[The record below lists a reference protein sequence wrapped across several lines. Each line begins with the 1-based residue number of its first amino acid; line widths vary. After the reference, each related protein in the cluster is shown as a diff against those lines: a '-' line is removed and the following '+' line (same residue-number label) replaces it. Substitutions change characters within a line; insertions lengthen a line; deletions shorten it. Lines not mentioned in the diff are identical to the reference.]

1 MTPRADSVDLA
12 WGSELT
18 REDVFGSP
26 CRMFSTRRHRVVDVL
41 DDAARFGTH
50 TYLVA
55 GETRLTIAALTA
67 AVDDA
72 TDRLRALGIRTGD
85 RIMLYGRNCAEWVIG
100 FWAVM
105 RCGAVAVL
113 GNTWWTADELR
124 HAIALATPAA
134 VVCEEQARE
143 SFTGLATLGFG
154 QLGTVLTASGPRPGA
169 PPIGEGDPAVVLFT
183 SGTTGRPKG
192 VLLSQR
198 SVLANLQNLL
208 ALSRRLPKDMS
219 VDAPPSV
226 TLLSVPLFHI
236 GGVQQLLTSAL
247 TGGCLV
253 FTGRRFDGAEVLR
266 TIDREAVKAWAAVP
280 TMVGR
285 VLDARDAGV
294 RADLSSV
301 RVVTL
306 GGAPVPESLRSKVR
320 EAFPNAGRGT
330 GVSYGL
336 TEAGGVIAAG
346 AGHDVATHPGTVGR
360 PVPLAEVRVDAAG
373 ADGVGEILVRSP
385 TVMDRYLGGDEQ
397 DAPFVDGRWLRTGDL
412 GRLDGDGFLYVTG
425 RAKDVI
431 IRGGE
436 NILGAV
442 IEEAIARHPDVRQVA
457 VVGVPH
463 ADLGEQV
470 AAVATLRA
478 GSSLS
483 HAGLRAHLDGLV
495 APISVPTVWR
505 VRPDD
510 LPTNAAGKVLKAQL
524 RAELLA
530 ELDGGAVG

>member
-1 MTPRADSVDLA
+1 MSADLA

-18 REDVFGSP
+18 HEDVLGSP
-26 CRMFSTRRHRVVDVL
+26 CRMFSARRHRVADVL
-41 DDAARFGTH
+41 DDAARFGTRV
-50 TYLVA
+50 YLVD
-55 GETRLTIAALTA
+55 GETRLMIAAVTA

-72 TDRLRALGIRTGD
+72 TDRLCALGVRAGD
-85 RIMLYGRNCAEWVIG
+85 HVMLYGRNCAEWVIG

-113 GNTWWTADELR
+113 GNTWWTADELT
-124 HAIALATPAA
+124 HAVALATPAA
-134 VVCEEQARE
+134 VVCEEQSRE
-143 SFTGLATLGFG
+143 SFGGLPTLSFG
-154 QLGTVLTASGPRPGA
+154 ELGNALSASGQRPEA

-192 VLLSQR
+192 VVLSQR

-208 ALSRRLPKDMS
+208 ALSRRLPKDLP
-219 VDAPPSV
+219 VDASPSV

-247 TGGCLV
+247 TGGRLV

-266 TIDREAVKAWAAVP
+266 TIEREAVKAWAAVP

-285 VLDARDAGV
+285 VLEARDAGV
-294 RADLSSV
+294 EADLSSV

-320 EAFPNAGRGT
+320 EAFPNAVRGT

-336 TEAGGVIAAG
+336 TEAGGVVAAG

-360 PVPLAEVRVDAAG
+360 PTPLAEVRI
-373 ADGVGEILVRSP
+373 DGTGEILVRSP

-397 DAPFVDGRWLRTGDL
+397 DAPFADGRWLRTGDL
-412 GRLDGDGFLYVTG
+412 GSLDGDGFLYVTG

-436 NILGAV
+436 NIWSATV
-442 IEEAIARHPDVRQVA
+442 EEAIAQHPDVRQVA

-478 GSSLS
+478 GTSLS

-495 APISVPTVWR
+495 APMSMPTVWR
-505 VRPDD
+505 VRQDD
-510 LPTNAAGKVLKAQL
+510 LPTNAAGKIVKAQL

-530 ELDGGAVG
+530 ELG